1 MPQTSPRVL
10 IIRLDAIGDALALA
24 PLLQALGERA
34 IPVDLLLSTRNADAF
49 STRAARAIFTDAAAV
64 PRGVYSHAL
73 VATEDAS
80 GYRIAKA
87 VGAGVRVGFANGW
100 GKPFKTLWA
109 RSLLTNTV
117 YRSAGLD
124 RRAPHEC
131 AVLFSLGASLLPGA
145 RPTRDAALLRPLVI
159 DGDPVRADD
168 VVFQVTDKWQRLGMS
183 LRDVVEAARAARVT
197 RAVGPTNEEAFI
209 GAFERASSTP
219 VERFADMHPWKN
231 AIASAALLV
240 APDSGAAHV
249 AGMTGTPTVV
259 VFPPM
264 RKLERQLAR
273 WAPWA
278 APYRTLEAT
287 TGWPERVAPAVTAL
301 RSGGAGT
308 T

>member
-10 IIRLDAIGDALALA
+10 IVRLDAIGDALALT

-34 IPVDLLLSTRNADAF
+34 IPADLLLSARNAQAF
-49 STRAARAIFTDAAAV
+49 STRAARSVFIDPAAV
-64 PRGVYSHAL
+64 PHGAYTHVL

-87 VGAGVRVGFANGW
+87 VGAAVRVGFANGW
-100 GKPFKTLWA
+100 GKPFKTLWV
-109 RSLLTNTV
+109 RSLLTNPI

-131 AVLFSLGASLLPGA
+131 AVLFELGATLLGDA
-145 RPTRDAALLRPLVI
+145 QPTRDAALLCPLVI
-159 DGDPVRADD
+159 DGDIARTDD
-168 VVFQVTDKWQRLGMS
+168 VVFQVTDKWQRSGIS
-183 LRDVVEAARAARVT
+183 LHDVVAAAREAHVT
-197 RAVGPTNEEAFI
+197 RAVASEREEDFSA
-209 GAFERASSTP
+209 AFERASGMS
-219 VERFADMHPWKN
+219 VERFADVRPWKS

-240 APDSGAAHV
+240 APDSGAVHV

-264 RKLERQLAR
+264 RNLDRQLAR

-278 APYRTLEAT
+278 APYRTIEAT
-287 TGWPERVAPAVTAL
+287 VGWPDRIAPAVTAL
-301 RSGGAGT
+301 RSRDADKT
-308 T
+308 